1 MSPTPTNAARD
12 GAISRRDQAT
22 DAWLWTERGVAV
34 LSWRIS
40 QPANVT
46 PATQTAIARFM
57 LLRSLLPL
65 LLVAAH
71 GSAADDPIAKVITH
85 PGAEYADTAR
95 SKASSGTK
103 AKATQ
108 ARKKRHTAME
118 RVAPR

>member
-1 MSPTPTNAARD
+1 
-12 GAISRRDQAT
+12 
-22 DAWLWTERGVAV
+22 
-34 LSWRIS
+34 
-40 QPANVT
+40 
-46 PATQTAIARFM
+46 M

-108 ARKKRHTAME
+108 ARKKRRAAMG
-118 RVAPR
+118 RVSPR